1 MRTKAAQ
8 QMCATANTIGRGDG
22 VAMKPN
28 TLFNEIEKFFSGAYR
43 NEKTKMFLIGK
54 IDSK

>member
-43 NEKTKMFLIGK
+43 NEKIGIGK